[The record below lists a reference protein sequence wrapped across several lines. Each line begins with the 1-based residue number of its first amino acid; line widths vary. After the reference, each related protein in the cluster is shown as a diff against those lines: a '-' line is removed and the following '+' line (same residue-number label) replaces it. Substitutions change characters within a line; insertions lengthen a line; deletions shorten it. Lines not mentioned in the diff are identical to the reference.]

1 MKKTRGKSSKAKKY
15 VSFMVVPHNSDKIIK
30 WKISNVHSKLLILFA
45 LFMVVVLAFS
55 GYLAVTI
62 RENRELKKAQEELY
76 AFISEQRNIVEKNL
90 SVISE
95 VENLDNITKEK
106 IDEFALQVKSLT
118 QNYIDKET
126 KTLTVSRSSAL
137 SNPNVSFIGKIAELK
152 AILNFLEQADIKE
165 DELFSDLSE
174 IREELRD
181 YLNHLPILW
190 PTEGII
196 ESGYGNR
203 LHPVY
208 GKFMEHTGV
217 DIGGKAG
224 NPIYSAAAGTVIAAG
239 KNGGYGYC
247 VDIDHGNGLVT
258 RYGHCSKIMVKK
270 WQKVKAGEEIAKVGS
285 TGTTTGPHLH
295 FEIRLYDRPI
305 DPTVFIG
312 EKP

>member
-1 MKKTRGKSSKAKKY
+1 MKKTRGKSLKAKKY
-15 VSFMVVPHNSDKIIK
+15 ISFMIVPHNSDKIIK
-30 WKISNVHSKLLILFA
+30 WKIANVYSKLFVLLA
-45 LFMVVVLAFS
+45 LFIIVVLAFS

-62 RENRELKKAQEELY
+62 HENKELRKAQEELY
-76 AFISEQRNIVEKNL
+76 TFISEQRNIVEKNL

-95 VENLDNITKEK
+95 AENLDSITKEK
-106 IDEFALQVKSLT
+106 IDEFALQVSSLT
-118 QNYIDKET
+118 QNYIDKEI

-137 SNPNVSFIGKIAELK
+137 SNPSVSFVGKIAELK

-165 DELFSDLSE
+165 DELLSELSE
-174 IREELRD
+174 IREDLRE
-181 YLNHLPILW
+181 YLNYMPTIW

-203 LHPVY
+203 LHPIY
-208 GKFMEHTGV
+208 RKFMEHTGV
-217 DIGGKAG
+217 DIGGKNG
-224 NPIYSAAAGTVIAAG
+224 NPIYSAASGTVIAAG

-258 RYGHCSKIMVKK
+258 RYAHCSKIMVRK
-270 WQKVKAGEEIAKVGS
+270 WQKVKAGEEIAKVGN

-305 DPTVFIG
+305 DPIMFIG
-312 EKP
+312 KKP

>member
-1 MKKTRGKSSKAKKY
+1 
-15 VSFMVVPHNSDKIIK
+15 
-30 WKISNVHSKLLILFA
+30 
-45 LFMVVVLAFS
+45 
-55 GYLAVTI
+55 
-62 RENRELKKAQEELY
+62 
-76 AFISEQRNIVEKNL
+76 
-90 SVISE
+90 
-95 VENLDNITKEK
+95 
-106 IDEFALQVKSLT
+106 
-118 QNYIDKET
+118 
-126 KTLTVSRSSAL
+126 
-137 SNPNVSFIGKIAELK
+137 
-152 AILNFLEQADIKE
+152 
-165 DELFSDLSE
+165 
-174 IREELRD
+174 
-181 YLNHLPILW
+181 
-190 PTEGII
+190 
-196 ESGYGNR
+196 
-203 LHPVY
+203 
-208 GKFMEHTGV
+208 MEHTGV

>member
-1 MKKTRGKSSKAKKY
+1 MKKTRGKSLKAKKY
-15 VSFMVVPHNSDKIIK
+15 VSFMVVPHNSDKVIK
-30 WKISNVHSKLLILFA
+30 WKIANVYSKLFILIA
-45 LFMVVVLAFS
+45 LFMIIVLAFS
-55 GYLAVTI
+55 GYLAVTL
-62 RENRELKKAQEELY
+62 RENKELRKAQDELY
-76 AFISEQRNIVEKNL
+76 TFISEQRNIVEKNL

-106 IDEFALQVKSLT
+106 IDEFALEVKSLT

-137 SNPNVSFIGKIAELK
+137 SNPAVSFVGKIAELK
-152 AILNFLEQADIKE
+152 AILNFLEQTDIKE
-165 DELFSDLSE
+165 DELFSELSE
-174 IREELRD
+174 IREDLRE
-181 YLNHLPILW
+181 YLNHLPIIW

-208 GKFMEHTGV
+208 RKFMEHTSV
-217 DIGGKAG
+217 DIGGKTG
-224 NPIYSAAAGTVIAAG
+224 NSIYSAAAGTVTAAG

-258 RYGHCSKIMVKK
+258 RYAHCSKIMVRK
-270 WQKVKAGEEIAKVGS
+270 WQKVKAGEEIAKVGN
-285 TGTTTGPHLH
+285 TGVTTSPHLH

-312 EKP
+312 KKP

>member
-1 MKKTRGKSSKAKKY
+1 M
-15 VSFMVVPHNSDKIIK
+15 II
-30 WKISNVHSKLLILFA
+30 
-45 LFMVVVLAFS
+45 VLAFS
-55 GYLAVTI
+55 GYLAVTL
-62 RENRELKKAQEELY
+62 RENKELRKAQDELY
-76 AFISEQRNIVEKNL
+76 TFISEQRNIVEKNL

-106 IDEFALQVKSLT
+106 IDEFALEVKSLT

-137 SNPNVSFIGKIAELK
+137 SNPAVSFVGKIAELK
-152 AILNFLEQADIKE
+152 AILNFLEQTDIKE
-165 DELFSDLSE
+165 DELFSELSE
-174 IREELRD
+174 IREDLRE
-181 YLNHLPILW
+181 YLNHLPIIW

-208 GKFMEHTGV
+208 RKFMEHTGV
-217 DIGGKAG
+217 DIGGKTG
-224 NPIYSAAAGTVIAAG
+224 NSIYSAAAGTVTAAG

-258 RYGHCSKIMVKK
+258 RYAHCSKIMVRK
-270 WQKVKAGEEIAKVGS
+270 WQKVKAGEEIAKVGN
-285 TGTTTGPHLH
+285 TGVTTSPHLH

-312 EKP
+312 KKP